1 MTNFTPTH
9 EQQECLTAFAT
20 GEAMTIEAGAG
31 TGKTSTLRL
40 LSESTDRTG
49 LFIAFNKSVQLDAEA
64 SFPSNV
70 ECRTAHSLAYKGMHR
85 LGEKA
90 LMRRL
95 SGPRVTSRK
104 TAEALG
110 IPEQVQIGD
119 SSGDEVF
126 ALRDF
131 EIASAVMGTVRRYCY
146 SADED
151 INENHVPT
159 LKGRENAH
167 DHVVRIVLPYARAAW
182 TDLNSF
188 TGKLKFNHDHYV
200 KIWALSHPKLT
211 GFDFIMLDE
220 AQDTNPVVAAVFNA
234 QTNVQKIV
242 VGDRCQAI
250 YEWRGARDAI
260 SGFKAPHHLKLS
272 QSFRFGPSIATEA
285 NKFLGLL
292 RSPLTLSGTDSIDSA
307 VETVSDPSCI
317 IARTNATVVQT
328 AMEYQA
334 EGRKVAIVGGTR
346 EIEAFAKA
354 ARELQEGRKDTYHAD
369 LAAFGCW
376 GQLQAYVATDEGAD
390 LRVMVKLIDNYGVD
404 TVLEVC
410 HNSVD
415 ESTADLIVTTAHKA
429 KGREWSS
436 VRIANDFRPAEEQTD
451 LPSVSELRLFYVA
464 VTRAINRLDADAFS
478 WIADIAAESATQEV
492 AA

>member
-1 MTNFTPTH
+1 
-9 EQQECLTAFAT
+9 
-20 GEAMTIEAGAG
+20 
-31 TGKTSTLRL
+31 
-40 LSESTDRTG
+40 
-49 LFIAFNKSVQLDAEA
+49 
-64 SFPSNV
+64 
-70 ECRTAHSLAYKGMHR
+70 
-85 LGEKA
+85 
-90 LMRRL
+90 
-95 SGPRVTSRK
+95 
-104 TAEALG
+104 
-110 IPEQVQIGD
+110 
-119 SSGDEVF
+119 
-126 ALRDF
+126 
-131 EIASAVMGTVRRYCY
+131 
-146 SADED
+146 
-151 INENHVPT
+151 
-159 LKGRENAH
+159 
-167 DHVVRIVLPYARAAW
+167 
-182 TDLNSF
+182 
-188 TGKLKFNHDHYV
+188 
-200 KIWALSHPKLT
+200 
-211 GFDFIMLDE
+211 
-220 AQDTNPVVAAVFNA
+220 
-234 QTNVQKIV
+234 
-242 VGDRCQAI
+242 
-250 YEWRGARDAI
+250 
-260 SGFKAPHHLKLS
+260 LKLS